1 MEGEADNQK
10 PVSSLEVEQELRQL
24 NDDWVEAFV
33 KRDTARLGQIM
44 ADDFVFVSPL
54 DGDGKQQFLGDI
66 ESGDLTAESLT
77 RDNLDVRIYENTA
90 VLSATDTAKWQYH
103 GHEILG
109 HYRIISVYSRRHGKW
124 QLVSVQACPTS
135 R

>member
-1 MEGEADNQK
+1 MEGNADDPK
-10 PVSSLEVEQELRQL
+10 YDSSLAVEQELRQL

-33 KRDTARLGQIM
+33 KRDTATLAKIM
-44 ADDFVFVSPL
+44 ADDFVFISPL

-66 ESGDLTAESLT
+66 ESGDLTAESLI

-90 VLSATDTAKWQYH
+90 VLSATDTARWQYR

-109 HYRIISVYSRRHGKW
+109 HYRIINVYSRRGGEW

-135 R
+135 G